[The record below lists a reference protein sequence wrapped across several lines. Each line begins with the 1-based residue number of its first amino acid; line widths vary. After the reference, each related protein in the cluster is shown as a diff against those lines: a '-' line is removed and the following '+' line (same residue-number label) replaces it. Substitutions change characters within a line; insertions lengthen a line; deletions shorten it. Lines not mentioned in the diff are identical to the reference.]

1 MVLSSKGP
9 NRAFVV
15 SNAMSTNSTP
25 DGSKRPWN
33 HRLIVA
39 LFLVSLIIS
48 PISSVNAAPLTTT
61 TATTTTTVV
70 TTNTT
75 ITSDSETSD
84 KAVGTRNEI
93 DQPAVIEVTPPVL
106 PSVLRTYSI
115 DVTAYTSTVEECDSD
130 PFITADGSRVRD
142 GIIAAN
148 FLPFG
153 TKVRFP
159 SLFGD
164 RVFEVHDRM
173 NKRYNLRAD
182 VWMNN
187 GSAMRQFGIHHNVTI
202 EVVQWGNNRDTA
214 WAKRALE
221 AAAVKTAK
229 VKNVK

>member
-153 TKVRFP
+153 TKFRVP
-159 SLFGD
+159 EYFGD
-164 RVFEVHDRM
+164 KIFTVHDRM
-173 NKRYNLRAD
+173 NSRYGVRIDIWTERKAD
-182 VWMNN
+182 AKKFGVKKAALIEIVEMGN
-187 GSAMRQFGIHHNVTI
+187 GKTSWKKQVTTSQ
-202 EVVQWGNNRDTA
+202 V
-214 WAKRALE
+214 
-221 AAAVKTAK
+221 AVK
-229 VKNVK
+229 